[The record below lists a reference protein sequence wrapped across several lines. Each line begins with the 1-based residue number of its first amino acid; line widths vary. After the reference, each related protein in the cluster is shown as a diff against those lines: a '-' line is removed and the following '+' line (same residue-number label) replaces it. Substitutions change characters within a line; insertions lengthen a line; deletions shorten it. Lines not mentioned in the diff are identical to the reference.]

1 MGHFL
6 VATTV
11 DVRAFSA
18 VVVTVSAMVN
28 CSVGMLVLAKGVNM
42 VVWLGSC
49 SAKINILKLIKEYN
63 FFKSI
68 LPAELDALSVEGTVV

>member
-18 VVVTVSAMVN
+18 VVVTVSTKVK

-49 SAKINILKLIKEYN
+49 SA
-63 FFKSI
+63 
-68 LPAELDALSVEGTVV
+68 